1 MRRSPG
7 PARRS
12 GAKHGEV
19 GPSEAGQSAESGFA
33 LLVVLWTLVLLALL
47 TAQVTSAGRVQAQ
60 TAAALRVAAQLQFA
74 ADGAVQE
81 TIWHMVDGG
90 GDYWPPGAG
99 THFLKEPGASAAGVR
114 VDIIDDRGKL
124 DVNQVPPGLLSGL
137 FAVLGADNATAQEL
151 GTAVAD
157 WRSQAAP
164 GDAASSVPP
173 EYHTDGRAW
182 GPPGQEMERLE
193 ELRLVRG
200 MTPALYEASLPYLT
214 LNLEQGPWL
223 QYAPSVVLAAIAR
236 AKRTSGIAVEAAD
249 ARGPIVLHIIAQAD
263 GPGGA
268 RFVRR
273 VMMRLDGTL
282 SGPAWKY
289 RIMTWE

>member
-1 MRRSPG
+1 MPG
-7 PARRS
+7 PASPSSPVAPAPS
-12 GAKHGEV
+12 GEG
-19 GPSEAGQSAESGFA
+19 GFA
-33 LLVVLWTLVLLALL
+33 LLIVLWTLVLLALL
-47 TAQVTSAGRVQAQ
+47 TAQITSAGRVQAQ
-60 TAAALRVAAQLQFA
+60 TAAALRLAAQLEYA

-81 TIWHMVDGG
+81 TIWHMIDGG
-90 GDYWPPGAG
+90 GDYWPPGTG
-99 THFLKEPGASAAGVR
+99 THFLKEPGADVR
-114 VDIIDDRGKL
+114 VDVVDDRGKL

-137 FAVLGADNATAQEL
+137 FAVLGADSGAAQAL

-164 GDAASSVPP
+164 GDAAQSVPP
-173 EYHTDGRAW
+173 EYRQDGRAW
-182 GPPGQEMERLE
+182 GPPGQEMERLD
-193 ELRLVRG
+193 ELLLVHG
-200 MTPALYEASLPYLT
+200 MTPALYQASLPYLT

-223 QYAPSVVLAAIAR
+223 QYAPPVVVAALAR
-236 AKRTSGIAVEAAD
+236 AKRTNGIAVDAAD
-249 ARGPIVLHIIAQAD
+249 ARGPTVLQITAEAQ

-289 RIMTWE
+289 RIMSWD